1 MSVNLCL
8 VRRRSESID
17 DLAIVAPSVS
27 ARACV
32 RACVRVCAC
41 VCDCVCVCVIVCV
54 CVCVCLFV
62 CVCMLAGMYAY
73 MFACCIHTYI
83 HMHLSRLR
91 DLLAN
96 ETHYIGKRDLLH
108 DLPRNMRVIL
118 SK

>member
-32 RACVRVCAC
+32 RV
-41 VCDCVCVCVIVCV
+41 CVCVCDCV

-73 MFACCIHTYI
+73 MFACCIHMYI

-91 DLLAN
+91 DLLAK